1 MICWFINSYFE
12 IFSLLRKE
20 RNGLNAAIV
29 LDCIANSLTMVTSIF
44 FIDQLAP
51 FCMYEYTWQTL
62 HVFWQ
67 SPFFIL
73 NSPSVCALLCVAM
86 VASHIRVMFLSS
98 CIWIASRRLCHTLI
112 RNLKVLLQTWNR
124 LIPIGIVAFR
134 YLMVSKTQVIWDLS
148 QIHIFAFL
156 TTGLPCNLLPRFGR
170 WEMGLANHKVVT
182 VTVNIIW
189 QLQGVCGLFYAW
201 PVEPVWW
208 STGSR
213 ALRCWD
219 VWAGRSCSGAFYPQS
234 WRS

>member
-1 MICWFINSYFE
+1 MHSR
-12 IFSLLRKE
+12 LK
-20 RNGLNAAIV
+20 
-29 LDCIANSLTMVTSIF
+29 
-44 FIDQLAP
+44 
-51 FCMYEYTWQTL
+51 YTWQML

-98 CIWIASRRLCHTLI
+98 CIWIASRRLYHTLI

-156 TTGLPCNLLPRFGR
+156 TTGLPCHLLPQFGR
-170 WEMGLANHKVVT
+170 WKMGLANHKVVT
-182 VTVNIIW
+182 VTVKKI
-189 QLQGVCGLFYAW
+189 QCVFLAVPQ
-201 PVEPVWW
+201 
-208 STGSR
+208 T
-213 ALRCWD
+213 AL
-219 VWAGRSCSGAFYPQS
+219 
-234 WRS
+234 